1 MRVTETVHDQVASE
15 STVVTRPATDAASTV
30 TAAAAPAPARHGRF
44 DYRYIAMAVVVGG
57 SFMTILDATIVNVAV
72 ATLQRSFNVAS
83 YNDIAW
89 VVTAYMLAQGAVI
102 PLAGWVTDRFGT
114 KRVYLITLVLFTVAS
129 ALCGAAW
136 NLPSL
141 IIFRIL
147 QGVGGGMLMPIGL
160 TILLGAFG
168 PAQMGRV
175 MGLFGVPTLIAPA
188 IGPVLGGWLVQDF
201 SWRLIFLVN
210 VPVGAVSLVAAVVF
224 LRETA
229 HSRRLRLDVI
239 GLVTGIPA
247 VLALMYGVDR
257 STVSGWGSPLVI
269 FMLTS
274 SAVLFTVFV
283 VRQLRAR
290 EPLLHIRL
298 FKDTTFTMS
307 TVLSLVVVTGMFGVI
322 YLLPLYLQQIRGYDA
337 LTTGLLL
344 MPQALTAA
352 VLMPFSGS
360 LADRI
365 GPRYVVMFGL
375 VVLAVSSFMLAQ
387 VHPDTSIAY
396 LAFVMSLRGV
406 SMGFAMMPAMAAGLA
421 RIPRSSAS
429 RASSITNTVQRAGAS
444 VAVAVLVTVLAAQTG
459 TAARQASCDPSPAVL
474 AAAAQAHLP
483 ASRDGLCAALAQRTA
498 SFSRD
503 QQGSQVPAANPQLA
517 AFIKQFRDDAV
528 SISFDRTF
536 VLAGLVAIA
545 GLLPAWF
552 LRRPERGAD
561 VAPADGR

>member
-1 MRVTETVHDQVASE
+1 MTDVLTRETAEDVSHSEQDHVEIADCKGLGGFEYKWVALG
-15 STVVTRPATDAASTV
+15 VVLLGT
-30 TAAAAPAPARHGRF
+30 
-44 DYRYIAMAVVVGG
+44 I
-57 SFMTILDATIVNVAV
+57 MTILDATIVNIAV
-72 ATLQRSFNVAS
+72 PTLQTDLKAGS

-429 RASSITNTVQRAGAS
+429 RASSITNTVQRAGA
-444 VAVAVLVTVLAAQTG
+444 
-459 TAARQASCDPSPAVL
+459 
-474 AAAAQAHLP
+474 
-483 ASRDGLCAALAQRTA
+483 
-498 SFSRD
+498 
-503 QQGSQVPAANPQLA
+503 
-517 AFIKQFRDDAV
+517 
-528 SISFDRTF
+528 
-536 VLAGLVAIA
+536 
-545 GLLPAWF
+545 
-552 LRRPERGAD
+552 
-561 VAPADGR
+561 

>member
-210 VPVGAVSLVAAVVF
+210 VPVGAVSLVAAAVF

-239 GLVTGIPA
+239 GLATGIPA

-503 QQGSQVPAANPQLA
+503 QQGSQVHAANPQLA

-545 GLLPAWF
+545 GLIPAWF

-561 VAPADGR
+561 GATADDR